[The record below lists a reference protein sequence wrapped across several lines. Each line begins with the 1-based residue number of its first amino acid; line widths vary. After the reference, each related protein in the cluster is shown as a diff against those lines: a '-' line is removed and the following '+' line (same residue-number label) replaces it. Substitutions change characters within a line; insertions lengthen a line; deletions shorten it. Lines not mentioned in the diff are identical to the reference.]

1 MMESI
6 KISSK
11 ASSLSIHN
19 TEKLLSRNGY
29 EFNYHDER
37 WVVSKVCAVNFN
49 WIYSV
54 LEFKFHESYKRVL
67 LHYVQ
72 NNSAGYAK
80 AINHYTKL
88 FFQFCA
94 NADGRLI
101 SLVSGRHVIN
111 YYSSLDPNKKHN
123 IAQVLTFLKKWHEF
137 GYEGINTDVLEVIKE
152 LRVKNAEKGKAV
164 RLLCP
169 YEGPLSDL
177 EYEGL
182 YSGLSKEFEEGKISL
197 KEMVIAKLFLA
208 TGRRPIQ
215 IANLKVKDFVGVTVI
230 DGNKFDLL
238 RVPKVKQRDIWR
250 KKFSDYALS
259 PDLGHLLRTYICD
272 LEVKAKS
279 LIPISNFD
287 LDMLPLFPSWAKIDI
302 HIKEN
307 GCSSMNE
314 YLETDLFHATADHLR
329 DILNKVISHIGLV
342 SERTGEPIKIF
353 PLRLRRTLASR
364 AAREGYG
371 LLIIARL
378 LDHADTQSAH
388 IYTENTPEHLTS
400 LDKALAMQL
409 APIAQAFAGTLVI
422 HEKYANR
429 GNEISSRIMNRD
441 TGEGVGT
448 CGTHSFCSAL
458 APIACYTCYHFQP
471 WLDGPHE
478 AILESLITKRKE
490 ILARTQDKTIASVN
504 DRTIFAVSQVVE
516 LCNERKLALKNCNS
530 GVSDE

>member
-1 MMESI
+1 
-6 KISSK
+6 
-11 ASSLSIHN
+11 
-19 TEKLLSRNGY
+19 
-29 EFNYHDER
+29 
-37 WVVSKVCAVNFN
+37 
-49 WIYSV
+49 
-54 LEFKFHESYKRVL
+54 
-67 LHYVQ
+67 
-72 NNSAGYAK
+72 
-80 AINHYTKL
+80 
-88 FFQFCA
+88 
-94 NADGRLI
+94 
-101 SLVSGRHVIN
+101 
-111 YYSSLDPNKKHN
+111 
-123 IAQVLTFLKKWHEF
+123 
-137 GYEGINTDVLEVIKE
+137 
-152 LRVKNAEKGKAV
+152 
-164 RLLCP
+164 
-169 YEGPLSDL
+169 
-177 EYEGL
+177 
-182 YSGLSKEFEEGKISL
+182 
-197 KEMVIAKLFLA
+197 
-208 TGRRPIQ
+208 
-215 IANLKVKDFVGVTVI
+215 
-230 DGNKFDLL
+230 
-238 RVPKVKQRDIWR
+238 
-250 KKFSDYALS
+250 
-259 PDLGHLLRTYICD
+259 
-272 LEVKAKS
+272 
-279 LIPISNFD
+279 
-287 LDMLPLFPSWAKIDI
+287 MLPLFPSWEKIDI

-307 GCSSMNE
+307 GCSSVNE

-329 DILNKVISHIGLV
+329 DILNKVVSHIGLV

-478 AILESLITKRKE
+478 AILESLIAKRKE